1 MPNDLPLLPPK
12 NQQKHLDKSMI
23 SLPSDFRH
31 LAHVSPLGITEIENL
46 RKSDNVIDT
55 VNEVNYYIKPSS
67 SSNSTLRSQKKER
80 FGLDDAF
87 PSTTPTSEDVEHVR
101 GYENQPT
108 THQYINIAPPRPSR
122 KNYRA
127 PAPPTPPSQDSKP
140 NLVYDAY
147 ETPGV
152 VTVDPPVVFRS
163 ISKEPT
169 LSDNIPSPKIHTPKR
184 IEAPKPNSVVIER
197 PGDLGA
203 FSFGLDDCI
212 PIVKNTSPL
221 KTLSPLHRPLV
232 IQKSQP
238 TETPILSPGSP
249 PQDGMYMST
258 IRSTSAQGKKILDE
272 LDDWL
277 DDLDDDDRE
286 KLSTISTDESG
297 YPTLAHEK
305 DRVFM
310 KHLVEKYELGVE
322 PETVRLRKKKA
333 PAPRLPPEALSSP
346 TIQAPPS
353 IPPFSASRPVSMPP
367 NRPPPSYDAPSFDA
381 PVYEGGLINGRA
393 LTKQNALDLRSS
405 EEGVSPA
412 MARFLFDKRIKSAT
426 MPMSVGRTTSSGF
439 TDVSTTSSRSDAAS
453 SILSAVDEDPI
464 EILKKS
470 EEFDEQSPPV
480 PKPRTR
486 KTVST
491 EPTLIDEENVVVVG
505 GVGDAEIRKEN
516 VIGEEF
522 EVIET
527 TTKMD
532 LELKKE
538 REERKEKEIETI
550 QEEEEEEKIDSAPVI
565 IFKPL
570 PPPFPTP
577 YADSSDSN
585 SGSEDDENDLIVTRF

>member
-31 LAHVSPLGITEIENL
+31 LAHVSPLGINEIENL
-46 RKSDNVIDT
+46 RKSENVIDT
-55 VNEVNYYIKPSS
+55 VNEVNYYVKPSS

-87 PSTTPTSEDVEHVR
+87 PSTTPTLEDVEHVR

-147 ETPGV
+147 ETPNAV
-152 VTVDPPVVFRS
+152 ADPPVVFRS

-169 LSDNIPSPKIHTPKR
+169 LFDNIPSPKIHTPKR

-232 IQKSQP
+232 IQKSQAA
-238 TETPILSPGSP
+238 ETPILSPGSP

-286 KLSTISTDESG
+286 QLSTISTDESG

-333 PAPRLPPEALSSP
+333 PAPRLPPEALIPSFSS
-346 TIQAPPS
+346 
-353 IPPFSASRPVSMPP
+353 SRPVSMPP

-426 MPMSVGRTTSSGF
+426 MPMSVGRTASSGF

-470 EEFDEQSPPV
+470 EEFDERSPPV

-491 EPTLIDEENVVVVG
+491 EPTLIDEENVVVAVPT
-505 GVGDAEIRKEN
+505 GDAEIINEN

-527 TTKMD
+527 TKMED
-532 LELKKE
+532 IEVR
-538 REERKEKEIETI
+538 REERKEEKDEHKEIETI
-550 QEEEEEEKIDSAPVI
+550 VEEQEEEKTDNTPVF

-570 PPPFPTP
+570 TPPFQA
-577 YADSSDSN
+577 YSSN
-585 SGSEDDENDLIVTRF
+585 SSSECDEGEENDLIVTRF

>member
-1 MPNDLPLLPPK
+1 
-12 NQQKHLDKSMI
+12 MI

-31 LAHVSPLGITEIENL
+31 LAHVSPLGATEIENL

-55 VNEVNYYIKPSS
+55 VNEVSYYVKPSS
-67 SSNSTLRSQKKER
+67 SANSTLRSQKKER

-87 PSTTPTSEDVEHVR
+87 PSTTPTSENVEHVR
-101 GYENQPT
+101 GYENMPT

-127 PAPPTPPSQDSKP
+127 PAPPTPPSQETKP

-152 VTVDPPVVFRS
+152 LADPPVVFRS

-169 LSDNIPSPKIHTPKR
+169 VSENIPSPKIHTPKR

-232 IQKSQP
+232 IQKSQA
-238 TETPILSPGSP
+238 ETPILSPGSP
-249 PQDGMYMST
+249 PKYLAGMYMST

-286 KLSTISTDESG
+286 QLSTISTDESG

-322 PETVRLRKKKA
+322 PETIRLRKKKA

-346 TIQAPPS
+346 TFQAPGS
-353 IPPFSASRPVSMPP
+353 IPPFSSSRPVSMPP

-381 PVYEGGLINGRA
+381 PVYEGTGGLINGRA

-412 MARFLFDKRIKSAT
+412 MARFLYDKRIKSAT
-426 MPMSVGRTTSSGF
+426 MPMSLGRMTTSSGY

-464 EILKKS
+464 EVLKKS

-491 EPTLIDEENVVVVG
+491 EPTLIDGESAVVAVEVSTTERG
-505 GVGDAEIRKEN
+505 GPEIINEN

-522 EVIET
+522 EVIEET
-527 TTKMD
+527 AKD
-532 LELKKE
+532 NIELKKE
-538 REERKEKEIETI
+538 EEKEKKDEHKEIIMKTI
-550 QEEEEEEKIDSAPVI
+550 EEQKEEKTDAP
-565 IFKPL
+565 IFIYKPL
-570 PPPFPTP
+570 TPPFQTP
-577 YADSSDSN
+577 YADSSDSI
-585 SGSEDDENDLIVTRF
+585 SECEDEENELIVTRF